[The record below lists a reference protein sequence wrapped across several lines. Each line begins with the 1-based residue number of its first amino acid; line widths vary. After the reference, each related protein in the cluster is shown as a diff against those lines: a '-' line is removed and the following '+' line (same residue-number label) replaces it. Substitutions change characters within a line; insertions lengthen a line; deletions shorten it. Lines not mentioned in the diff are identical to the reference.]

1 MAFCAGTGALV
12 FLDLVAQLLIKNCFD
27 SETQKGGPLD
37 DLNFYRHDFSFH
49 LYASFADRD
58 TAIGLDL
65 IEACEKVKEK
75 LGRVNFKAT
84 VRLSKTDEG
93 APKLPRWTPAYIQE
107 ELTPLAGKMK
117 RVWVCGPPAVNELFD
132 RTLNDLKD
140 KL

>member
-1 MAFCAGTGALV
+1 M
-12 FLDLVAQLLIKNCFD
+12 
-27 SETQKGGPLD
+27 
-37 DLNFYRHDFSFH
+37 
-49 LYASFADRD
+49 YASFADRD

-93 APKLPRWTPAYIQE
+93 APKLPRWTPGYIQE
-107 ELTPLAGKMK
+107 ELMPLSGKMK